1 MRVAEAVPEAK
12 NQPTVPETKIQ
23 RAVRD
28 VKNQPAILVV
38 ETDPAARERFGEW
51 LEAAGYLA
59 INCPGP
65 TSAESSCLGVRGI
78 PCPLGHEADIVLLD
92 SRRLPGLLHKELPGW
107 RLLRCYLKSGK
118 PVVVIADK
126 YRPDRSFRP
135 EQVAVLHAEPGRE
148 SVLLAVRRMLN
159 ESRRW

>member
-1 MRVAEAVPEAK
+1 MNEAK
-12 NQPTVPETKIQ
+12 QAPPIQPTV
-23 RAVRD
+23 
-28 VKNQPAILVV
+28 LVV
-38 ETDPAARERFGEW
+38 ESDKSSRERYGDW

-65 TSAESSCLGVRGI
+65 TSSEYSCLGVRGV
-78 PCPLGHEADIVLLD
+78 PCPLGHAADLVLLD
-92 SRRLPGLLHKELPGW
+92 SRRVPGFSHKNMAGW
-107 RLLRCYLKSGK
+107 RLLRYYLKRGK
-118 PVVVIADK
+118 PVVVIADR

-148 SVLLAVRRMLN
+148 SVLLAVRRMLS

>member
-1 MRVAEAVPEAK
+1 MNAALNGRT
-12 NQPTVPETKIQ
+12 NQPTV
-23 RAVRD
+23 
-28 VKNQPAILVV
+28 LVV
-38 ETDPAARERFGEW
+38 EADKESRERYGDW
-51 LEAAGYLA
+51 LEAAGYQA

-65 TSAESSCLGVRGI
+65 SSSEYSCLGVRGV
-78 PCPLGHEADIVLLD
+78 PCPLGHAADLVLLD
-92 SRRLPGLLHKELPGW
+92 SRRVPGLAHKEMAGW
-107 RLLRCYLKSGK
+107 RLLRYYLKRGK
-118 PVVVIADK
+118 PVVVIADQ

>member
-1 MRVAEAVPEAK
+1 MRVSEDVSQVKGQPAK
-12 NQPTVPETKIQ
+12 NQP
-23 RAVRD
+23 AGRD
-28 VKNQPAILVV
+28 LKNQAAVLVV
-38 ETDPAARERFGEW
+38 EADPAARERFGEW

-65 TSAESSCLGVRGI
+65 TSAESNCLGVRGV
-78 PCPLGHEADIVLLD
+78 PCPLGHAADIVLLD

-107 RLLRCYLKSGK
+107 RLLRYYLKTGK
-118 PVVVIADK
+118 PVVVIAEK
-126 YRPDRSFRP
+126 YRTDRSFRP

-159 ESRRW
+159 ESCRW

>member
-1 MRVAEAVPEAK
+1 MNAPLNGRT
-12 NQPTVPETKIQ
+12 NQPTV
-23 RAVRD
+23 
-28 VKNQPAILVV
+28 LVV
-38 ETDPAARERFGEW
+38 EADKESRERYGDW
-51 LEAAGYLA
+51 LEAAGYQA

-65 TSAESSCLGVRGI
+65 SSSEYSCLGVRGV
-78 PCPLGHEADIVLLD
+78 PCPLGHAADLVLLD
-92 SRRLPGLLHKELPGW
+92 SRRVPGLAHKEMAGW
-107 RLLRCYLKSGK
+107 RLLRYYLKRGK
-118 PVVVIADK
+118 PVVVIADQ